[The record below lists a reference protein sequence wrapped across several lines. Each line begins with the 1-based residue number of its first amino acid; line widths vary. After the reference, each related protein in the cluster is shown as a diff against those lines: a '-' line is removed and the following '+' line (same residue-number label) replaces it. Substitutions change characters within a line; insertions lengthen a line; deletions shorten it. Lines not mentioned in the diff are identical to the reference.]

1 MSRLIDLKV
10 IKSYVMK
17 EIKAKKA
24 KPFLKWVGG
33 KGQLLEQF
41 QNLLPQKYNS
51 YFEPFIGGGAVF
63 FAINPKKSHINDINK
78 TLVKTY
84 THIKDNTEKLIKSLK
99 KLEQEFNTKN
109 DDARKEFYYSLR
121 EKYNAL
127 SHEDFDKSLYFLFF
141 NKTAFNGVYREN
153 SKGGF
158 NVPMGSYK
166 NPKIVDE
173 ENLRLVSQILSN
185 TKITSGSFVDAVKN
199 AKAGDFVYFDPP
211 YHPLSETS
219 KFTSYSKDSFS
230 KDDQIRLRDLFI
242 ELDKKGV
249 YIMLSNSSA
258 PFIQEIYSGY
268 KQIPVYATRMINSK
282 SDKRGKISEV
292 VIVNYDPQSNLESVF
307 VKAPSISSQ
316 YQYR

>member
-1 MSRLIDLKV
+1 VKTDNI
-10 IKSYVMK
+10 
-17 EIKAKKA
+17 KKA

-33 KGQLLEQF
+33 KGQLLTQF
-41 QNLLPQKYNS
+41 QSLFPKKYNS

-63 FAINPKKSHINDINK
+63 FSINPPKAHINDINK
-78 TLVKTY
+78 TLVQTY
-84 THIKDNTEKLIKSLK
+84 AHIKNDVEKLIKSLT
-99 KLEQEFNTKN
+99 KLEKEFLTK
-109 DDARKEFYYSLR
+109 DTEARKEFYYSIR
-121 EKYNAL
+121 EKYNSL
-127 SHEDFDKSLYFLFF
+127 SHEDFKKSLYFLFF

-173 ENLRLVSQILSN
+173 ENLREVSKMLSN

-219 KFTSYSKDSFS
+219 SFTSYSKDSFS
-230 KDDQIRLRDLFI
+230 KDDQIRLRDLFV
-242 ELDKKGV
+242 ELDRRGV
-249 YIMLSNSSA
+249 YVMLSNSSA

-268 KQIPVYATRMINSK
+268 TQIPVYASRMINSK
-282 SDKRGKISEV
+282 ADKRGKISEV
-292 VIVNYDPQSNLESVF
+292 VIINYDPQSNLQNVF
-307 VKAPSISSQ
+307 EKDLSISSQ
-316 YQYR
+316 YQYL

>member
-1 MSRLIDLKV
+1 
-10 IKSYVMK
+10 MK
-17 EIKAKKA
+17 EKTSRKA

-41 QNLLPQKYNS
+41 EALLPKKYNA

-63 FAINPKKSHINDINK
+63 FSIKPKKAHINDINE
-78 TLVKTY
+78 TLVNTY
-84 THIKDNTEKLIKSLK
+84 LHIKNDVDKLIQSLK
-99 KLEQEFNTKN
+99 KLEKEFISKDN
-109 DDARKEFYYSLR
+109 DSRKEFYYSLR
-121 EKYNAL
+121 EKYNSLPA
-127 SHEDFDKSLYFLFF
+127 SDFKKSLYFLFF

-173 ENLRLVSQILSN
+173 QNLRAVAEALSN
-185 TKITSGSFVDAVKN
+185 TKITSGSFYDAVKN

-219 KFTSYSKDSFS
+219 SFTSYSKDSFS
-230 KDDQIRLRDLFI
+230 KDDQIKLRDLFV

-249 YIMLSNSSA
+249 YVMLSNSSA
-258 PFIQEIYSGY
+258 PFIQEIYSEY
-268 KQIPVYATRMINSK
+268 TQIPVFANRMINSK
-282 SDKRGKISEV
+282 ADKRGKILEV
-292 VIVNYDPQSNLESVF
+292 VIINYDPQKDLQSAYEKDL
-307 VKAPSISSQ
+307 SISSQ
-316 YQYR
+316 YQYQ

>member
-1 MSRLIDLKV
+1 M
-10 IKSYVMK
+10 KSDNT
-17 EIKAKKA
+17 KKA

-33 KGQLLEQF
+33 KGQLLSQF
-41 QNLLPQKYNS
+41 ESLFPEKFNS

-63 FAINPKKSHINDINK
+63 FSINPKKAYINDINK
-78 TLVKTY
+78 TLTQTY
-84 THIKDNTEKLIKSLK
+84 IHIKDNVDMLIKSLK
-99 KLEQEFNTKN
+99 KLE
-109 DDARKEFYYSLR
+109 DDFLKKDEVARKEFYYDLR
-121 EKYNAL
+121 EKYNSL
-127 SHEDFDKSLYFLFF
+127 SHEDFEKSLYFLFF

-158 NVPMGSYK
+158 NVPMGNYK

-173 ENLRLVSQILSN
+173 NNLTEVSKILSN

-219 KFTSYSKDSFS
+219 SFTSYSKDSFS
-230 KDDQIRLRDLFI
+230 KDDQIKLRDLFI

-249 YIMLSNSSA
+249 YVMLSNSSS

-268 KQIPVYATRMINSK
+268 RQIPVYASRMINSK
-282 SDKRGKISEV
+282 ADKRGKISEV
-292 VIVNYDPQSNLESVF
+292 VIVNYDPKSNPQNVF
-307 VKAPSISSQ
+307 VKEISTSSQ
-316 YQYR
+316 YQYL

>member
-1 MSRLIDLKV
+1 
-10 IKSYVMK
+10 MK
-17 EIKAKKA
+17 TDNVKKA

-33 KGQLLEQF
+33 KGQLLTQF
-41 QNLLPQKYNS
+41 QSLFPKKYNS

-63 FAINPKKSHINDINK
+63 FSINPQKAHINDINK
-78 TLVKTY
+78 TLVQTY
-84 THIKDNTEKLIKSLK
+84 THIKNDVEKLIKSLA
-99 KLEQEFNTKN
+99 KLEKEFLAKDTE
-109 DDARKEFYYSLR
+109 ARKEFYYSIR
-121 EKYNAL
+121 EKYNSL
-127 SHEDFDKSLYFLFF
+127 SHEDFKKSLYFLFF

-173 ENLRLVSQILSN
+173 ENLREVSKMLSN

-219 KFTSYSKDSFS
+219 SFTSYSKDSFS
-230 KDDQIRLRDLFI
+230 KDDQIKLRDLFV
-242 ELDKKGV
+242 ELDKRGV
-249 YIMLSNSSA
+249 YVMLSNSSA

-268 KQIPVYATRMINSK
+268 KQIPVYASRMINSK
-282 SDKRGKISEV
+282 ADKRGKISEV
-292 VIVNYDPQSNLESVF
+292 VIINYDPQSNLQSVF
-307 VKAPSISSQ
+307 EKDLSISSQ
-316 YQYR
+316 YQYL

>member
-1 MSRLIDLKV
+1 
-10 IKSYVMK
+10 MK
-17 EIKAKKA
+17 EKTTRKA

-41 QNLLPQKYNS
+41 ETLLPKKYNS

-63 FAINPKKSHINDINK
+63 FSINPKKAHINDINE
-78 TLVKTY
+78 TLVNTY
-84 THIKDNTEKLIKSLK
+84 LHIKNDVDKLIKSLK
-99 KLEQEFNTKN
+99 KLEKEFISKDN
-109 DDARKEFYYSLR
+109 DSRKEFYYSLR
-121 EKYNAL
+121 EKYNSLPAN
-127 SHEDFDKSLYFLFF
+127 DFKKSLYFLFF

-173 ENLRLVSQILSN
+173 ENLRAVSSALSR
-185 TKITSGSFVDAVKN
+185 TKITSGSFYDAVKN

-219 KFTSYSKDSFS
+219 SFTSYSKDSFS
-230 KDDQIRLRDLFI
+230 KDDQIKLRDLFV

-249 YIMLSNSSA
+249 YVMLSNSSA

-268 KQIPVYATRMINSK
+268 TQIPVFANRMINSK
-282 SDKRGKISEV
+282 ADKRGKILEV
-292 VIVNYDPQSNLESVF
+292 VIINYDPQKDLQSVF
-307 VKAPSISSQ
+307 EKDLSTSSQ
-316 YQYR
+316 YQYQ

>member
-1 MSRLIDLKV
+1 MADNT
-10 IKSYVMK
+10 
-17 EIKAKKA
+17 KKA

-33 KGQLLEQF
+33 KGQLLTQLEGLF
-41 QNLLPQKYNS
+41 PKKYNS

-63 FAINPKKSHINDINK
+63 FSINPKKAHINDINK
-78 TLVKTY
+78 TLVQTY
-84 THIKDNTEKLIKSLK
+84 IHIKDDVENLIKSLK
-99 KLEQEFNTKN
+99 KLEKDFLTK
-109 DDARKEFYYSLR
+109 DIEARKDFYYSTR
-121 EKYNAL
+121 EKYNSL
-127 SHEDFDKSLYFLFF
+127 SHEDFKKSLYFLFF

-158 NVPMGSYK
+158 NVPIGSYK

-173 ENLRLVSQILSN
+173 ENLRAVSKILSN

-219 KFTSYSKDSFS
+219 SFTSYSKDSFS
-230 KDDQIRLRDLFI
+230 KDDQVKLRDLFV
-242 ELDKKGV
+242 ELDKRGV
-249 YIMLSNSSA
+249 YVMLSNSSA

-268 KQIPVYATRMINSK
+268 KQIPVYANRMINSK

-292 VIVNYDPQSNLESVF
+292 VIVNYDPQSNLQSVF
-307 VKAPSISSQ
+307 EKDLSISSQ
-316 YQYR
+316 YQYL

>member
-1 MSRLIDLKV
+1 V
-10 IKSYVMK
+10 K
-17 EIKAKKA
+17 EKATKKA

-41 QNLLPQKYNS
+41 ESLLPKKYNT

-63 FAINPKKSHINDINK
+63 FSINPQKAHINDINE
-78 TLVKTY
+78 TLVNTY
-84 THIKDNTEKLIKSLK
+84 SHIKNDIEKLIKSLK
-99 KLEQEFNTKN
+99 KLEKEFISKDT
-109 DDARKEFYYSLR
+109 DSRKDFYYSLR
-121 EKYNAL
+121 EKYNSLPAD
-127 SHEDFDKSLYFLFF
+127 DFKKSLYFLFF

-173 ENLRLVSQILSN
+173 ENLRAVSSALSK
-185 TKITSGSFVDAVKN
+185 TKITSGSFYDAVKN

-219 KFTSYSKDSFS
+219 SFTSYSKDSFS
-230 KDDQIRLRDLFI
+230 KADQIKLRDLFV

-249 YIMLSNSSA
+249 YVMLSNSST

-268 KQIPVYATRMINSK
+268 TQIPVFANRMINSK
-282 SDKRGKISEV
+282 ADKRGKILEV
-292 VIVNYDPQSNLESVF
+292 VIINYDPQKDLQNVF
-307 VKAPSISSQ
+307 EKDLSTSSQ
-316 YQYR
+316 YQYQ

>member
-1 MSRLIDLKV
+1 M
-10 IKSYVMK
+10 KSNDT
-17 EIKAKKA
+17 KKA

-33 KGQLLEQF
+33 KGQLLPQF
-41 QNLLPQKYNS
+41 EALFPKQYNS

-63 FAINPKKSHINDINK
+63 FSINPKKAHINDINK
-78 TLVKTY
+78 TLAQTY
-84 THIKDNTEKLIKSLK
+84 IHIKDNTEKLIKSLK
-99 KLEQEFNTKN
+99 KLENNFLAKDEA
-109 DDARKEFYYSLR
+109 ARKEFYYSIR
-121 EKYNAL
+121 EKYNSL
-127 SHEDFDKSLYFLFF
+127 SHEDFEKSLYFLFF

-158 NVPMGSYK
+158 NVPIGSYK

-173 ENLRLVSQILSN
+173 ENLKVVSKILSN

-219 KFTSYSKDSFS
+219 SFTSYSKDSFT
-230 KDDQIRLRDLFI
+230 KEDQIKLRDLFI

-249 YIMLSNSSA
+249 YVMLSNSSA

-268 KQIPVYATRMINSK
+268 RQVPVYANRMINSK

-292 VIVNYDPQSNLESVF
+292 VILNYQPRLSLESVF
-307 VKAPSISSQ
+307 EKDLSTSSQ
-316 YQYR
+316 YQYL

>member
-1 MSRLIDLKV
+1 
-10 IKSYVMK
+10 MK
-17 EIKAKKA
+17 TDNVKKA

-33 KGQLLEQF
+33 KGQLLTQF
-41 QNLLPQKYNS
+41 QSLFPKKYNS

-63 FAINPKKSHINDINK
+63 FSINPQKAHINDINK
-78 TLVKTY
+78 TLVQTY
-84 THIKDNTEKLIKSLK
+84 THIKNDVEKLIKSLA
-99 KLEQEFNTKN
+99 KLEKEFLAKDTE
-109 DDARKEFYYSLR
+109 ARKEFYYSIR
-121 EKYNAL
+121 EKYNSL
-127 SHEDFDKSLYFLFF
+127 SHEDFKKSLYFLFF

-173 ENLRLVSQILSN
+173 ENLREVSKMLSN

-219 KFTSYSKDSFS
+219 SFTSYSKDSFS
-230 KDDQIRLRDLFI
+230 KDDQIKLQDLFV
-242 ELDKKGV
+242 ELDKRGV
-249 YIMLSNSSA
+249 YVMLSNSSA

-268 KQIPVYATRMINSK
+268 KQIPVYASRMINSK
-282 SDKRGKISEV
+282 ADKRGKISEV
-292 VIVNYDPQSNLESVF
+292 VIINYDPQSNLQSVF
-307 VKAPSISSQ
+307 EKDLSISSQ
-316 YQYR
+316 YQYL

>member
-1 MSRLIDLKV
+1 
-10 IKSYVMK
+10 MK
-17 EIKAKKA
+17 LNNTKKA

-33 KGQLLEQF
+33 KGQLLAQF
-41 QNLLPQKYNS
+41 EALFPKKYNS

-63 FAINPKKSHINDINK
+63 FSTSPKKAHINDINK
-78 TLVKTY
+78 TLVQTY
-84 THIKDNTEKLIKSLK
+84 IHIKNNVDKLIKSLK
-99 KLEQEFNTKN
+99 KLEGDFLVKDEM
-109 DDARKEFYYSLR
+109 ARKDFYYALR
-121 EKYNAL
+121 EKYNSL
-127 SHEDFDKSLYFLFF
+127 SHEDFEKSLYFLFF

-158 NVPMGSYK
+158 NVPIGSYK
-166 NPKIVDE
+166 NPKIVDG
-173 ENLRLVSQILSN
+173 ENLRSVSEILSN

-219 KFTSYSKDSFS
+219 SFTSYSKDSFS
-230 KDDQIRLRDLFI
+230 KDDQIKLRDLFI

-249 YIMLSNSSA
+249 YVMLSNSSA

-268 KQIPVYATRMINSK
+268 KQIPVYANRMINSK

-292 VIVNYDPQSNLESVF
+292 VIINYQPRLNLESVF
-307 VKAPSISSQ
+307 EKDLSTSPQ

>member
-1 MSRLIDLKV
+1 MKV
-10 IKSYVMK
+10 NNT
-17 EIKAKKA
+17 KKA

-33 KGQLLEQF
+33 KGQLLTQF
-41 QNLLPQKYNS
+41 EGLLPKTYNS

-63 FAINPKKSHINDINK
+63 FSINPKKAHINDINK
-78 TLVKTY
+78 TLVQTY
-84 THIKDNTEKLIKSLK
+84 IHIKNDVKKLIESLK
-99 KLEQEFNTKN
+99 KLEDEFLAKDTE
-109 DDARKEFYYSLR
+109 ARKEFYYLIR
-121 EKYNAL
+121 EKYNSL
-127 SHEDFDKSLYFLFF
+127 SHEDFEKSLYFLFF

-158 NVPMGSYK
+158 NVPIGSYK

-173 ENLRLVSQILSN
+173 ENLRAVSEILSN

-219 KFTSYSKDSFS
+219 SFTSYSKDSFS
-230 KDDQIRLRDLFI
+230 KDDQIKLRDLFI

-249 YIMLSNSSA
+249 YVMLSNSSA

-268 KQIPVYATRMINSK
+268 KQIPVFASRMINSK
-282 SDKRGKISEV
+282 ADKRGKISEV
-292 VIVNYDPQSNLESVF
+292 VIINYDPQSNLQSVF
-307 VKAPSISSQ
+307 EKDLSISSQ
-316 YQYR
+316 YQYL

>member
-1 MSRLIDLKV
+1 
-10 IKSYVMK
+10 MK
-17 EIKAKKA
+17 LNNTKKA

-33 KGQLLEQF
+33 KGQLLAQF
-41 QNLLPQKYNS
+41 ESLFPKEFNS

-63 FAINPKKSHINDINK
+63 FSINPKKAHINDINK
-78 TLVKTY
+78 TLAQTY
-84 THIKDNTEKLIKSLK
+84 IHIKNDVEGLIKSLK
-99 KLEQEFNTKN
+99 KLEEDFLKK
-109 DDARKEFYYSLR
+109 DEIARKEVYYALR
-121 EKYNAL
+121 ERYNSL

-158 NVPMGSYK
+158 NVPIGSYK

-173 ENLRLVSQILSN
+173 ENLRSVSKILSN
-185 TKITSGSFVDAVKN
+185 AKITSGSFVDAVKN

-219 KFTSYSKDSFS
+219 SFTSYSKDSFS
-230 KDDQIRLRDLFI
+230 KDDQIKLRDLFI

-249 YIMLSNSSA
+249 YVMLSNSSA

-268 KQIPVYATRMINSK
+268 KQIPVYANRMINSK

-292 VIVNYDPQSNLESVF
+292 VIVNYQPRLNLESVF
-307 VKAPSISSQ
+307 EKDLSTSPQ